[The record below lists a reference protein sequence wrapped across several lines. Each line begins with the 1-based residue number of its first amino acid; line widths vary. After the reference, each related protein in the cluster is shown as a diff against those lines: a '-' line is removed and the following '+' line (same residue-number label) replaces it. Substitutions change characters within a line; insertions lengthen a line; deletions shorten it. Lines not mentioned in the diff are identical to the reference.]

1 MTIPLEQAIEAWESQ
16 KNKVIPSLQ
25 QAQRE
30 ALDYALALI
39 RMRAG
44 EVLGLRVVE
53 MKDVEEIF
61 AGEFPLSKI
70 ESISA
75 ISAKEVTQTFI
86 MNETN
91 TGYRAATKA
100 EEELLEEMKRPEP
113 LEGGE

>member
-1 MTIPLEQAIEAWESQ
+1 MSEISEKNASLELERCLKFWDDQ

-25 QAQRE
+25 QAQKE

-61 AGEFPLSKI
+61 AGEFPLSNV
-70 ESISA
+70 ESITA
-75 ISAKEVTQTFI
+75 ISGKE
-86 MNETN
+86 
-91 TGYRAATKA
+91 
-100 EEELLEEMKRPEP
+100 
-113 LEGGE
+113 GEDVSR